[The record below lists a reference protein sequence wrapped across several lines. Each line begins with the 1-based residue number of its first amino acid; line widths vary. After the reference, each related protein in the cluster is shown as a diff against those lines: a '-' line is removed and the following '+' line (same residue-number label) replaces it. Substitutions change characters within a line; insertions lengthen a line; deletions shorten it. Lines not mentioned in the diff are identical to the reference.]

1 MEKHPEKAGLR
12 RISIVL
18 DEATADRLE
27 NLSDACHDAPERV
40 AAPLLHDILAADA
53 EAHYLIDADPPS
65 PSIN

>member
-1 MEKHPEKAGLR
+1 MEKHREKVGLR

-40 AAPLLHDILAADA
+40 AASLLHDILRDDA
-53 EAHYLIDADPPS
+53 ESHYLIDTDPPS